1 MTRILL
7 ILLLFLG
14 QFDAHSQIDVISGE
28 SSIDWP
34 TSVSEDVIKK
44 EAKEKAIIN
53 GIERKYGQV
62 VLQGNSTYIK
72 NLSNGEMLESQSVF
86 YSSSQSLLK
95 GEFLRMI
102 GSETYEVFSEKR
114 KINGKKEQLRV
125 IKCKITFEAKEV
137 AEQLPQF
144 TVVSSVCESKPLNC
158 KTTLFYNG
166 DKIYIYFKTPVKG
179 YLAIYADYLIEGKHY
194 CSRYLPVKE
203 NGDLAYS
210 SCLKVDEAKEYTFF
224 SQNNTQFSEGFIS
237 KEVVLVTNEN
247 TEPMRF
253 FVIFSEDPI
262 SSPQLSEIP
271 VSQSFKEKN
280 TGYQLP
286 LGIRSEKFQ
295 EWIYQQRAFNKK
307 FQHKLIDITISKFRE

>member
-1 MTRILL
+1 MSRFL
-7 ILLLFLG
+7 IFLLFFFV
-14 QFDAHSQIDVISGE
+14 QFDALSQIDVLTGE

-34 TSVSEDVIKK
+34 SFISEDAIKK

-62 VLQGNSTYIK
+62 VLQGNSTYVK
-72 NLSNGEMLESQSVF
+72 NLSNGQMQESQSVF

-102 GSETYEVFSEKR
+102 GSESYEVLTEKR

-144 TVVSSVCESKPLNC
+144 TVVSSVCEAKPLNC
-158 KTTLFYNG
+158 KTNLFYNG
-166 DKIYIYFKTPVKG
+166 DRIFIYFKSPIKG
-179 YLAIYADYLIEGKHY
+179 YLAIYADYIIEGNHY

-203 NGDLAYS
+203 NGDLTYN
-210 SCLKVDEAKEYTFF
+210 SCLKVEGEKEYTFF
-224 SQNNTQFSEGFIS
+224 ASDNKQFSDGFVS
-237 KEVVLVTNEN
+237 QEVVLVTNEN

-253 FVIFSEDPI
+253 FIIFSENPI

-271 VSQSFKEKN
+271 VSQNFKEKN
-280 TGYQLP
+280 KGYHLP

-307 FQHKLIDITISKFRE
+307 FQHKLLDITISKFRE